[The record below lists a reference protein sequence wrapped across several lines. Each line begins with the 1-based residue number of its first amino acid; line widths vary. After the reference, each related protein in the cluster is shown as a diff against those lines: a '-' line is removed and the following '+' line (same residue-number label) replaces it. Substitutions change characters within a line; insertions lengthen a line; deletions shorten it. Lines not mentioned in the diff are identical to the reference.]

1 MKYDADGNL
10 TNDGTLTYT
19 WNGRNQLTALS
30 GAHSASFTYDAL
42 GRRESATIDGT
53 TTGYLYDGLNPVQ
66 EQDSTATTNLLTGLN
81 PDEYFERSDGT
92 TTRYFL
98 TDAQNSTVALTDP
111 SGNVVKNYTY
121 DPYGTTTATGETSS
135 NPFQYAGREND
146 NTGLYITTNLAF
158 SEWSSVFGDAKLTTA
173 LLDRLTHHC
182 HIIETGN
189 ESFRF

>member
-1 MKYDADGNL
+1 MSNF
-10 TNDGTLTYT
+10 
-19 WNGRNQLTALS
+19 S
-30 GAHSASFTYDAL
+30 
-42 GRRESATIDGT
+42 
-53 TTGYLYDGLNPVQ
+53 
-66 EQDSTATTNLLTGLN
+66 
-81 PDEYFERSDGT
+81 
-92 TTRYFL
+92 L

-189 ESFRF
+189 DSYRFKQSSASAKDRIRSREKAKRSSQAEKQAF